1 MYSRAEMCSESNRK
15 YFSPDK
21 QQRNSEKFR
30 KKLKTHFTDGFVSLV
45 HHLHQLLRSVVKD
58 VLNLFHFWTK
68 TFLWINLNKSHVFLP
83 ERHLVFCLCLWKNF
97 LLLLASHLSFCQL
110 SSAPVWH
117 SWVNGIA
124 VQHSAESCLHT
135 SVLNSVAHLVCW
147 TVAEGQDRGERQIP
161 QILGLGAS
169 QATPSVCLHFI
180 HWFLLKSHVSFFLPT
195 GDTSGVFFTNI
206 SFCVH
211 WFHFRWFKSKSSGDR
226 KEGEICTGVLHFSHS
241 LPKWPMHCIL
251 FSTVRRFWR
260 KDKKHNLVFLSPP
273 EWPKIWDVQATL
285 HGMIPPC
292 MAFNWTIRGKGTTP
306 SFMPRTILPALG

>member
-169 QATPSVCLHFI
+169 QPPRQHPACASILFTGSFSSHMSPFFFPQVTPVVSSLPTFLFVCTDSISGDLKAKVQVTEKKVRDAQEFYT
-180 HWFLLKSHVSFFLPT
+180 FLTLCPNGQCIAFFLAQ
-195 GDTSGVFFTNI
+195 
-206 SFCVH
+206 
-211 WFHFRWFKSKSSGDR
+211 
-226 KEGEICTGVLHFSHS
+226 
-241 LPKWPMHCIL
+241 
-251 FSTVRRFWR
+251 STEFEERI
-260 KDKKHNLVFLSPP
+260 KN
-273 EWPKIWDVQATL
+273 
-285 HGMIPPC
+285 
-292 MAFNWTIRGKGTTP
+292 TI
-306 SFMPRTILPALG
+306 

>member
-30 KKLKTHFTDGFVSLV
+30 KKNLKTHFTDGFVSLV
-45 HHLHQLLRSVVKD
+45 HHLHQLLRPVVKD
-58 VLNLFHFWTK
+58 ILNLFDFWTK

-180 HWFLLKSHVSFFLPT
+180 HWFLLKSHVSFF
-195 GDTSGVFFTNI
+195 S
-206 SFCVH
+206 SH
-211 WFHFRWFKSKSSGDR
+211 RWHQWCLLFMCTDSISGDLKAKVQVTEKKVR
-226 KEGEICTGVLHFSHS
+226 DAQEFYTFLTLCPNGQ
-241 LPKWPMHCIL
+241 CIA
-251 FSTVRRFWR
+251 F
-260 KDKKHNLVFLSPP
+260 FLAQSADF
-273 EWPKIWDVQATL
+273 EERIK
-285 HGMIPPC
+285 
-292 MAFNWTIRGKGTTP
+292 NTI
-306 SFMPRTILPALG
+306 